1 MDLRADNS
9 DFYGLVTDLCAGILG
24 DGPRDNYANK
34 REKILKKMRT
44 RTFEVLLR
52 SQPCSSDNN
61 DNQQNE
67 ALDPSAE
74 LLKHAFVLRCTFG
87 HASRA
92 AKLEEALDDLLQD
105 SGEISGSLDT
115 VLQFLNCMKAY
126 GTAERNDLNI
136 FHFGEQNPILPEP
149 RTTKST
155 PEYQTYPSSV
165 FHLPYNITTPS
176 NPLLTFSDLPMD
188 PPFSF
193 PPGHLDLS
201 THDLSKLSDLTP
213 TTPMLMASNCYLV
226 QEDPSEHPFWDH
238 IPPASSPPTPSHP
251 SASLNIPWSLS
262 CPPEPSQSRSWEN
275 LGNPDPPHPSTFI
288 LESDAALHHLQNFRQ
303 WSFYPET
310 SEEPLKTPD
319 VNLTPKEFLE
329 TVKLVLLGIES
340 DVFRWNSKLG
350 FIFKSN
356 TTVPLLSNESLKD
369 ITNEITHWG
378 TCFKLLSLLIRPGPD
393 SNGKLRE
400 EGLIFKA
407 MCTNIDEILIHYQAV
422 ILQVFGDDSPQLL
435 SLLHQLGP
443 IGCLISEVA
452 RLCRC
457 DNVRRTIIGEGIGL
471 LSHIYKQVTK
481 ITKPNI
487 ALVYYSVLKSC
498 CEVYFEYL
506 EKWIFEGRCDETHG
520 EFMINIRI
528 QYLRTRGHKFWSKCY
543 GINKESVPGFLKD
556 LTDSILQCGKAV
568 RLLKICDPK
577 NPMCNLFSNYHPL
590 VKVCLNVNM
599 LSEQEEICQE
609 YMSRGIEI
617 LGNVTLSTSLQQMRV
632 MEKTKADVVI
642 AAQAGALQR
651 IKRGQEEARLLVAKN
666 KRELLANLKNQAEEA
681 VSRKEKAREAKILE
695 EKLEMEKHAAEEEE
709 EKKVLL
715 AEAKVTADYYKELA
729 EEAKKRKLRASW
741 RAKRMAL
748 FEERV
753 ELIVATRHE
762 ESSVV
767 PGPDDESRDKM
778 DNDPEGL
785 ESLPDV
791 SDRKDENSNSSD
803 STSQRTVSSV
813 QETSTRTP
821 RPTDLSLKEKT
832 SSNDSKSTN
841 MGLESMTTEAILEE
855 ISENNRLLMGSR
867 TEIACRDGLGD
878 TLGGTSEDN
887 VLLDEEGNERTIGT
901 TRVNLNINLDDIRE
915 DNPSDKIDAL
925 DGNENRKEII
935 DNQLAIS
942 QGGLNDL
949 NDATPMSCTT
959 DSYHQSVSSSLFYNC
974 LEVGS
979 LAGSKNDFETPMS
992 PEGHLPKSDK
1002 QNLPES
1008 QSFFSGF
1015 GADNGPVNF
1024 ESSLTMAD
1032 VELIDNTS
1040 LQIYLEKSVMIPL
1053 MVQSKLA
1060 NSAVIKCLIEE
1071 HKILSHLQSL
1081 RSFFFLL
1088 NGEFARNLTGAVF
1101 TKFYE
1106 ISLPIELFNSATL
1119 TNLLENALHSSLN
1132 YSYENAELL
1141 SLSAIDTPSLLTV
1154 SDPEALD
1161 CLCLN
1166 YKVSWPLNIIFDE
1179 MLMQQYSKV
1188 FKFLLMVGR
1197 VLWVLQEDFCILK
1210 VERKAALSPQYHR
1223 LQLFRHAMMQF
1234 MIAFSNYL
1242 TCSVLHASWTE
1253 FEKEL
1258 ENATTLDEI
1267 YSTHVSYIKKIL
1279 SRCMLT
1285 SKAEKLRQC
1294 LCNIFKIILKFHN
1307 CLRSHEWHKG
1317 ANGYTISNYS
1327 KLEQMYEA
1335 FCDLRTYP
1343 AHVVEKLASS
1353 GYQSHLT
1360 HFLDSLNINPLY
1372 NLSTKGV

>member
-1 MDLRADNS
+1 MDSRADS
-9 DFYGLVTDLCAGILG
+9 WDFYGLVTDLCRGVLK
-24 DGPRDNYANK
+24 DGPFDNYANK
-34 REKILKKMRT
+34 REKIIKKMRT
-44 RTFEVLLR
+44 RAFEVLLR
-52 SQPCSSDNN
+52 NPTGT
-61 DNQQNE
+61 DNQQKDVR
-67 ALDPSAE
+67 DPLAE
-74 LLKHAFVLRCTFG
+74 LLKHSFVLRCSFG

-92 AKLEEALDDLLQD
+92 AKLDEALEELQE
-105 SGEISGSLDT
+105 SEELDGPLDR
-115 VLQFLNCMKAY
+115 VLQFLYWMKAY
-126 GTAERNDLNI
+126 EIPETNDLNI
-136 FHFGEQNPILPEP
+136 FHFGEQNPVLPEP
-149 RTTKST
+149 RVSKRI
-155 PEYQTYPSSV
+155 PEYQTYPSSA

-176 NPLLTFSDLPMD
+176 NSLLRFSDLPMD
-188 PPFSF
+188 PPFSL
-193 PPGHLDLS
+193 PPGHLELS
-201 THDLSKLSDLTP
+201 RLSEFIPS
-213 TTPMLMASNCYLV
+213 TPMLMSSCYLV
-226 QEDPSEHPFWDH
+226 QEDPSDPPFWDH
-238 IPPASSPPTPSHP
+238 MSPTPSSPIPSHP
-251 SASLNIPWSLS
+251 PVTQSILNIPWTSPSPL
-262 CPPEPSQSRSWEN
+262 EPTRVRTWES
-275 LGNPDPPHPSTFI
+275 LGNPSPPNPSTFI
-288 LESDAALHHLQNFRQ
+288 LESETALYHLQNFRH
-303 WSFYPET
+303 WSFYPEN
-310 SEEPLKTPD
+310 SADSPKTPD
-319 VNLTPKEFLE
+319 INLSTRQFLE
-329 TVKLVLLGIES
+329 NVKLVLLGIES
-340 DVFRWNSKLG
+340 DVFIWNTKLG

-369 ITNEITHWG
+369 ICFEITHWA

-400 EGLIFKA
+400 DGLIFKA

-422 ILQVFGDDSPQLL
+422 ILQVFGEDFPQLL
-435 SLLHQLGP
+435 TLLHQLGP

-471 LSHIYKQVTK
+471 LSHIYKEVTR

-577 NPMCNLFSNYHPL
+577 NPMCNLFFSAHPL

-609 YMSRGIEI
+609 YMSRGIEL
-617 LGNVTLSTSLQQMRV
+617 LGNVTLSSALQQMRV
-632 MEKTKADVVI
+632 REKCKADVVM

-651 IKRGQEEARLLVAKN
+651 IKKSQEEARLLVAKN

-681 VSRKEKAREAKILE
+681 VSRRERAREAKILE

-709 EKKVLL
+709 EKKVLM

-729 EEAKKRKLRASW
+729 EEARRRKLRAVW
-741 RAKRMAL
+741 RGKRMAL

-753 ELIVATRHE
+753 EMIIAARHE
-762 ESSVV
+762 ESQ
-767 PGPDDESRDKM
+767 DDGTADEGNQD
-778 DNDPEGL
+778 DNNELP
-785 ESLPDV
+785 SLPAA
-791 SDRKDENSNSSD
+791 SDRIDEKDENSND
-803 STSQRTVSSV
+803 STSDSASQKTILSGQDS
-813 QETSTRTP
+813 STRTP
-821 RPTDLSLKEKT
+821 RPRDLSLKEKT
-832 SSNDSKSTN
+832 SSNDSKSTE
-841 MGLESMTTEAILEE
+841 MTLESMTTEAILVE
-855 ISENNRLLMGSR
+855 ISQSNRLFKERRTVIISGDDSVNTAEESR
-867 TEIACRDGLGD
+867 EDGV
-878 TLGGTSEDN
+878 
-887 VLLDEEGNERTIGT
+887 VLDKEGNERTGGT
-901 TRVNLNINLDDIRE
+901 TRVNLNINLGIKEDD
-915 DNPSDKIDAL
+915 PVDKIDTL
-925 DGNENRKEII
+925 VGDESRKEVV
-935 DNQLAIS
+935 DNQLVMS
-942 QGGLNDL
+942 QVGINDV
-949 NDATPMSCTT
+949 NDVTPMSCTT

-979 LAGSKNDFETPMS
+979 LAGSKNDLETPLS
-992 PEGHLPKSDK
+992 PEEHLPKSDK

-1015 GADNGPVNF
+1015 GLDNGPVNF

-1060 NSAVIKCLIEE
+1060 NSAVIKYLLEE
-1071 HKILSHLQSL
+1071 HKILSHFQSL

-1088 NGEFARNLTGAVF
+1088 NGEFARNLTGSVF
-1101 TKFYE
+1101 RKFYE
-1106 ISLPIELFNSATL
+1106 ISVPVELFNSATL

-1161 CLCLN
+1161 CLCLH
-1166 YKVSWPLNIIFDE
+1166 YKVSWPLNVIIDE
-1179 MLMQQYSKV
+1179 VLMQQYSKV
-1188 FKFLLMVGR
+1188 FKFLMMVGR

-1210 VERKAALSPQYHR
+1210 VEREAALSPQYHR

-1258 ENATTLDEI
+1258 ESATSLDEI
-1267 YSTHVSYIKKIL
+1267 YTTHVSYIKKIL

-1317 ANGYTISNYS
+1317 ANGYTISNYN